1 MAGIGKVLKGPN
13 EPEASE
19 AGTRRSRPQP
29 PGRNYENTLFGY
41 TAYWGDWSPERGGIQ
56 LEVTQPVSGSGES
69 HDSAPLASK
78 LLLSP
83 DTAQPEPDEDGL
95 VQD

>member
-1 MAGIGKVLKGPN
+1 MSLRPQRQAHVDPGPSL
-13 EPEASE
+13 P
-19 AGTRRSRPQP
+19 AGTMKTPYSGTQHI
-29 PGRNYENTLFGY
+29 GET
-41 TAYWGDWSPERGGIQ
+41 SPERGGIQ